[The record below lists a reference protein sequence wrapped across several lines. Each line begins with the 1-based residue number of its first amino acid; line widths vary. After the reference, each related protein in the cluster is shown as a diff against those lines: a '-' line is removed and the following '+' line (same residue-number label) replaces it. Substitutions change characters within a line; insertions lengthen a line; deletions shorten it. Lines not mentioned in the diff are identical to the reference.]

1 MLKYLMKLRSR
12 KAFTLVE
19 LVIAVAILAIL
30 MVSVAAFSGPV
41 QDMVKSTASDADAIS
56 ANKIMGDYIQNRL
69 AFADKLTV
77 LHAVDAEA
85 PADTTLTSCW
95 SVYQTR
101 LTSASAGA
109 KDKAGALIIKY
120 EEDVNDPLKST
131 YKIYDVLIP
140 DSGAYGTIV
149 MDGAEIDDEHGVFI
163 DDFYENSQNLFLFPT
178 TLTTNKAR
186 GSTFLSFDIMPYDCD
201 PDYPTDYITSDTL
214 KDYYEYK
221 LNHEADP
228 TLYPDDSF
236 GLNAL
241 KHVRGGA
248 IETVS
253 FEVQNLKPVD
263 VNTNWTTPCPGGAGG
278 TDIVVFYYIPHY

>member
-30 MVSVAAFSGPV
+30 MVSVAAFSAPV
-41 QDMVKSTASDADAIS
+41 QDMVRSTASDADAIS
-56 ANKIMGDYIQNRL
+56 SNKIMGDYIQNRL

-85 PADTTLTSCW
+85 AADTTLTSCW
-95 SVYQTR
+95 SIYQTR
-101 LTSASAGA
+101 LTGASAGA
-109 KDKAGALIIKY
+109 KDKAGAIIIKY
-120 EEDVNDPLKST
+120 EEDTSDPLKSK

-140 DSGAYGTIV
+140 DTGGYGTTV
-149 MDGAEIDDEHGVFI
+149 MDGAAVDEEHGVFI
-163 DDFYENSQNLFLFPT
+163 DDFYENSQNLFIFPT

-186 GSTFLSFDIMPYDCD
+186 GSTYLAFDIMPYDCD
-201 PDYPTDYITSDTL
+201 PDYPSDYITSSTL

-221 LNHEADP
+221 QNHELNP
-228 TLYPDDSF
+228 TAYPDESF
-236 GLNAL
+236 GLDAL

-278 TDIVVFYYIPHY
+278 TDIVIFYYIPHY